1 MRQISYAQALNEAMA
16 EEMRKDKNVFLM
28 GEDVGVMGGWL
39 GHTIGLYEEFGAERV
54 IDTPIAESG
63 LANIANGMAMAG
75 KRPILEIQ
83 FGDFLGLAFDAVG
96 NQGPKFRYM
105 SGGELKVPAV
115 FRSLQGGGFGAAA
128 QHSQCVEAWFMNLP
142 GLKIAVPTT
151 PYDVKGLLKAAVR
164 DDDPVLFLEHKA
176 LLGVKGEVPEEEY
189 IVPLGKAKVVK
200 EGKDVTIIALQN
212 LVYHSIEA
220 AKELEEEGISVEI
233 IDPRTLIPLDSQTIF
248 SSVKKTGKVVIAH
261 EAPKRGGVG
270 GEISAFITEN
280 CFESLKAPIKR
291 VAALNIPIPFGI
303 PEKYCLPNKDHI
315 VKAVKELV

>member
-212 LVYHSIEA
+212 LVYQSIEA

>member
-128 QHSQCVEAWFMNLP
+128 QHSQCVEVWFMNLP

-212 LVYHSIEA
+212 LVYQSIEA